1 MKSDYYENIFVCLLI
16 ISNSISLS
24 QSITSKEY
32 NLENVVIGYMNK
44 IQKEENEFIS
54 SFIVYVMY
62 AFKNND
68 QDSGFCVTIGHILNS
83 DDYRDILPTHYC
95 VIANKEILVRL
106 NKNLKES
113 EIQGLKLFKLDKIKK
128 IEIVQKIYPSAIG
141 RFTHISRGLVFCHN
155 EKRNS
160 RSDD

>member
-62 AFKNND
+62 
-68 QDSGFCVTIGHILNS
+68 
-83 DDYRDILPTHYC
+83 
-95 VIANKEILVRL
+95 
-106 NKNLKES
+106 
-113 EIQGLKLFKLDKIKK
+113 
-128 IEIVQKIYPSAIG
+128 
-141 RFTHISRGLVFCHN
+141 
-155 EKRNS
+155 
-160 RSDD
+160 